1 LSRRREFSTAV
12 KGQRF
17 TLAGGRCEICG
28 ADLAGKRAEYDH
40 RIADGAGGKPTLDNC
55 VLTCKPCHQAKTSG
69 HDVPLVAKIKRQSA
83 VAAGAR
89 PAPKRP
95 IRSAGFPASA
105 RRAVHP
111 MPQLARRALFAETE
125 G

>member
-95 IRSAGFPASA
+95 IRSAPFSASTKHKA
-105 RRAVHP
+105 NP
-111 MPQLARRALFAETE
+111 MPQLARRRLFVGAE